1 MTHCGTQWM
10 AVWLHKTMC
19 SSFSFI
25 CNRPE
30 NPEHSWGYQ
39 TVLLCYLLCRRFESR
54 LGTQVS
60 TQELCKT
67 QCNCGFID
75 SRFRMNLKRDEA
87 QVFPPLSWV
96 LISYELFSV
105 NYFHRKSVW
114 ESGVVVPGLLL
125 FLSWKTVP
133 CHRMPAGSCCFRAL
147 PTSPVGAASFPD
159 SVLRSD
165 ANITQVTVRL
175 QKRPAPR
182 VQRYLPWRSACL
194 EATFQWNWD
203 KQAYPLN
210 ACLHFYEAKQIP
222 ACVWGSKI

>member
-1 MTHCGTQWM
+1 MNEVCRRIGKHLILFFKWMTHCGTQWM

-54 LGTQVS
+54 LGAQVS

-67 QCNCGFID
+67 QCDFGFIHPE
-75 SRFRMNLKRDEA
+75 RTWICRRDEA
-87 QVFPPLSWV
+87 QVSPPLSWV
-96 LISYELFSV
+96 LVSYEFVSV
-105 NYFHRKSVW
+105 NYIHRKSVS
-114 ESGVVVPGLLL
+114 ESGVVVPGPPVSLMKD
-125 FLSWKTVP
+125 SP
-133 CHRMPAGSCCFRAL
+133 MPQDASRMELL
-147 PTSPVGAASFPD
+147 PTSPVGAASFPL
-159 SVLRSD
+159 SVLWSD
-165 ANITQVTVRL
+165 ANTTQETVRP

-194 EATFQWNWD
+194 EATILWNWD
-203 KQAYPLN
+203 NQAYPFN
-210 ACLHFYEAKQIP
+210 AWLHF
-222 ACVWGSKI
+222 